1 MATKPSGDVTFT
13 WATDVNF
20 SSGPAAGNPTK
31 VNPAG
36 WTVVAQGA
44 IPGNGIVAEFTNK
57 VRNVLGQWTGWLD
70 AGSGVGDNA
79 AHILEVD
86 AEGDTNVRAIGY
98 TRRID
103 NSMIR
108 VAISVANV
116 EIRASAT
123 PNQGSEFLV
132 DITGLTGTRI
142 LTVNNDGAD
151 PPRDGEQVWLTFNA
165 HATQQVDLYSDGGSA
180 NPIFTTTNNVA
191 QAVKLLFDDTLNGGS
206 GEWIVAGV
214 LPLI

>member
-1 MATKPSGDVTFT
+1 MATKPAGDVTFT
-13 WATDVNF
+13 WATDANF

-70 AGSGVGDNA
+70 SGSSVDAGD

-86 AEGDTNVRAIGY
+86 ANGDCDVRAIGY

-103 NSMIR
+103 NDMGR
-108 VAISVANV
+108 VAVSVADV
-116 EIRASAT
+116 EIRNAGVA
-123 PNQGSEFLV
+123 NQGSEFLV
-132 DITGLTGTRI
+132 DISGLTANRT
-142 LTVNNDGAD
+142 LTVNVDGAD
-151 PPRDGEQVWLTFNA
+151 PPLDGEQVWININ
-165 HATQQVDLYSDGGSA
+165 SDAPVFVLDIASEGGA
-180 NPIFTTTNNVA
+180 GNPIFTTTINT
-191 QAVKLLFDDTLNGGS
+191 AVSVRLIFDATLGGS
-206 GEWIVAGV
+206 GEFIVVGV
-214 LPLI
+214 ALHV

>member
-1 MATKPSGDVTFT
+1 MATKPAGDVTFT
-13 WATDVNF
+13 WATDANF

-70 AGSGVGDNA
+70 AGSNIGDNA

-86 AEGDTNVRAIGY
+86 GNGDTNVRAIGY

-103 NSMIR
+103 NAMGR
-108 VAISVANV
+108 VVVDVSDV
-116 EIRASAT
+116 EIRNAGVA
-123 PNQGSEFLV
+123 NQGSKFLV
-132 DITGLTGTRI
+132 DITGLTANRT
-142 LTVNNDGAD
+142 LTVNVDGAD
-151 PPRDGEQVWLTFNA
+151 PPSDGEAVSLIINSA
-165 HATQQVDLYSDGGSA
+165 HATFTLNIFSEGGA
-180 NPIFTTTNNVA
+180 GNPIIATFTNTPVT
-191 QAVKLLFDDTLNGGS
+191 FDLIFDASLGGS
-206 GEWIVAGV
+206 GEFIVVGV
-214 LPLI
+214 RLHS

>member
-70 AGSGVGDNA
+70 AGSSTDAGD

-86 AEGDTNVRAIGY
+86 AAGNCDVRAMGS

-103 NSMIR
+103 NAMTR
-108 VAISVANV
+108 VAVSVANV
-116 EIRASAT
+116 EIRAAAT
-123 PNQGSEFLV
+123 PNQGTEFLV
-132 DITGLTGTRI
+132 DISGLTANRQLDI
-142 LTVNNDGAD
+142 NVDGAD
-151 PPRDGEQVWLTFNA
+151 PPLDGEHVWLTINGNA
-165 HATQQVDLYSDGGSA
+165 TFVLDVHSEGGGS
-180 NPIFTTTNNVA
+180 NPIATTVLNTA
-191 QAVKLLFDDTLNGGS
+191 QAIKFVFDDTLGGS
-206 GEWIVAGV
+206 GEWINAGRMD
-214 LPLI
+214 II